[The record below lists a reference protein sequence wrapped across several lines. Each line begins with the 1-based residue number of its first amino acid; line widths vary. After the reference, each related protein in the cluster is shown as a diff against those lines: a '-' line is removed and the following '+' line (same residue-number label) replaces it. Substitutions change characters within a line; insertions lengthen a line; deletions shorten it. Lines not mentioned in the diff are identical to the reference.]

1 MVTFSKVA
9 PAQFD
14 MYLGSNCRS
23 AKRGCPNAVL
33 RPGTLDA
40 AGSILQPVL
49 EALSGVH
56 PNSYL
61 Y

>member
-1 MVTFSKVA
+1 M
-9 PAQFD
+9 
-14 MYLGSNCRS
+14 
-23 AKRGCPNAVL
+23 L

-40 AGSILQPVL
+40 AASRLQPVQ